1 MSLAESIRQRL
12 LNLAHKKAEPFDLI
26 LTRYGLERLL
36 YRIGQSKWASNFLL
50 KGAMLFSLWYDSPR
64 RPTRDLDLMIYGKT
78 DAQYLKEVFQSICTM
93 KVENDGIEY
102 IAESVTCTE
111 IREKNIYH
119 GIRIKL
125 MATLAGAKIR
135 LQIDIGFGDV
145 VFPEPKEITYP
156 TLLELPAPRIHSY
169 SMYTVVAEKF
179 QAMATLG
186 ILNSRMKDFFD
197 VRVMAGEFEFSGA
210 VLCLAIKSTFKRRDA
225 LLPLE
230 TPVALTGAFAVDKSK
245 NIQWDAFIR
254 KNRLHIKE
262 KSLTEVID
270 FLHRFL
276 VPPVSALASK
286 KDFNRIWPPGGPWK
300 QIETDQECELI
311 T

>member
-36 YRIGQSKWASNFLL
+36 YRIGQSKWKNNFLL

-64 RPTRDLDLMIYGKT
+64 RPTKDLDLMIYGKG
-78 DAQYLKEVFQSICTM
+78 DAEYLKKVFQSICNM
-93 KVENDGIEY
+93 KVESDGIEY
-102 IAESVTCTE
+102 IAETVTCTE

-125 MATLAGAKIR
+125 MATLAGANIR
-135 LQIDIGFGDV
+135 LQIDIGFGDA
-145 VFPEPKEITYP
+145 VFPEPEEITYP

-197 VRVMAGEFEFSGA
+197 VWLMAGEFEFSGL
-210 VLCLAIKSTFKRRDA
+210 VLCSAIKSTFKRRDI

-230 TPVALTGAFAVDKSK
+230 TPVALTEAFAVDKFK
-245 NIQWDAFIR
+245 IIQWDAFIR
-254 KNRLHIKE
+254 KNRIHIKE
-262 KSLTEVID
+262 KSLADIID
-270 FLHRFL
+270 FLHGFL
-276 VPPVSALASK
+276 MPPVSALASK
-286 KDFNRIWPPGGPWK
+286 KDFNSIWPPNGPWK
-300 QIETDQECELI
+300 
-311 T
+311 